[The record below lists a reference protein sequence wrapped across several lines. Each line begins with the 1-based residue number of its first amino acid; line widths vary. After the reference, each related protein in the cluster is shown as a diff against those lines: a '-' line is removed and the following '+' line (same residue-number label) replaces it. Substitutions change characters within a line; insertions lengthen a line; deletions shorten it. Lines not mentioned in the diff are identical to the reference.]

1 MKCDPII
8 LVTAYEIAG
17 ERLNLSVFI
26 KPWCLKGLF
35 GISPC
40 NDDDEGVEGFGGT
53 QDIRELHRKT
63 FRLSWE

>member
-8 LVTAYEIAG
+8 FLTAYEIAD
-17 ERLNLSVFI
+17 ESLNRSVFI

-40 NDDDEGVEGFGGT
+40 NDDEGVEGFGGT